1 MKAKNIFYGFENPK
15 NKTVYHQTSDYI
27 FSKYKLRYNEI
38 SHDYELRLLNNTKWR
53 ILNLQSLLIELES
66 EGIKISIA
74 KLEIFI
80 KSDFIES
87 YNPMRDYFE
96 NLPEWDKVDW
106 IKKYAEF
113 VPVEFA
119 DQFQYHFKKFLVR
132 AVRCALEPNYVN
144 KQCFVLVHPGQ
155 NSGKTSWC
163 RDICPPGLKAY
174 YTEEIGRG
182 KDANIQLTRNFLI
195 VFDDFD
201 GENKKDLSSRK
212 AMMSKMRINE
222 RLPYDRKNSKLP
234 RICSFLGSTNE
245 FTFLKDE
252 TGSVRWLCFELK
264 GKIDFTYKSEIDINS
279 IWAQAYYL
287 AYKDKSFEPTLTLE
301 DIRLNEIR
309 NSKYRELSQE
319 EEILTKYYYPGKEMT
334 DFLTATEI
342 TNDLNSL
349 NLSLSKINMGRA
361 LSAQNF
367 PRVKHPKR
375 QLYGYLAKPLFK
387 VSPWELENK

>member
-144 KQCFVLVHPGQ
+144 KQF
-155 NSGKTSWC
+155 W
-163 RDICPPGLKAY
+163 
-174 YTEEIGRG
+174 
-182 KDANIQLTRNFLI
+182 
-195 VFDDFD
+195 
-201 GENKKDLSSRK
+201 
-212 AMMSKMRINE
+212 
-222 RLPYDRKNSKLP
+222 
-234 RICSFLGSTNE
+234 
-245 FTFLKDE
+245 
-252 TGSVRWLCFELK
+252 
-264 GKIDFTYKSEIDINS
+264 
-279 IWAQAYYL
+279 
-287 AYKDKSFEPTLTLE
+287 
-301 DIRLNEIR
+301 
-309 NSKYRELSQE
+309 
-319 EEILTKYYYPGKEMT
+319 
-334 DFLTATEI
+334 
-342 TNDLNSL
+342 
-349 NLSLSKINMGRA
+349 
-361 LSAQNF
+361 
-367 PRVKHPKR
+367 
-375 QLYGYLAKPLFK
+375 
-387 VSPWELENK
+387 